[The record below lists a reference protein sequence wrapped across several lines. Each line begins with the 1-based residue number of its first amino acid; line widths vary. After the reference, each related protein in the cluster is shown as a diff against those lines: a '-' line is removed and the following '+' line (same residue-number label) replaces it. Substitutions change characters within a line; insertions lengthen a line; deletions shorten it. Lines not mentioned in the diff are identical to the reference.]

1 MLIDKI
7 SSINSVNLTQNA
19 KPTEQVTNTAT
30 DTDTISVSQE
40 ARDRAVEYYMN
51 QVALDTPD
59 VRADKVAEVKA
70 KISNPN
76 YLSDAVIASTAE
88 KIMSAYGY

>member
-40 ARDRAVEYYMN
+40 AHDRAVEYYMN